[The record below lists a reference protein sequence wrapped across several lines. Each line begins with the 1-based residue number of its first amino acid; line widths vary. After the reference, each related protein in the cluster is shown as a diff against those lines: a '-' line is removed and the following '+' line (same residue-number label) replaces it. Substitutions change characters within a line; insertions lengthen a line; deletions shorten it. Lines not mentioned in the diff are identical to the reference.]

1 MGRDTRHVSEEEKK
15 KGLVIVI
22 LVGILIAIALMIVIL
37 MIPKGKKDET
47 QPVELSS
54 KVASPTGNQGTRDDN
69 NTNKTSRHSTNS
81 TTSPK
86 DLDIIAKDKTKVT
99 LEIKPGSLTVDGAV
113 IVITDN
119 NVSHYTWTPI
129 YKLQQKVDGQW
140 QDLELKNPENAIFPE
155 INYNNT
161 TGVMEQSLIWSN
173 KYGQLEKGS
182 YRIVKEAGGL
192 EFYAEFDVQ

>member
-1 MGRDTRHVSEEEKK
+1 MGRDTRHVSEDEKK
-15 KGLVIVI
+15 KGLIIVI

-37 MIPKGKKDET
+37 MIPKGNEDNK

-54 KVASPTGNQGTRDDN
+54 KVVAPTGNQTTRDVN
-69 NTNKTSRHSTNS
+69 NPNKPSRHSNS
-81 TTSPK
+81 ISSPS
-86 DLDIIAKDKTKVT
+86 DLDIIAKDKTKVS

-119 NVSHYTWTPI
+119 NVSHYIWTPI
-129 YKLQQKVDGQW
+129 YKIQEKVNGQW

-173 KYGQLEKGS
+173 KYGQLEKGT
-182 YRIVKEAGGL
+182 YRIVKEASGL
-192 EFYAEFDVQ
+192 EFYAEFEVQ